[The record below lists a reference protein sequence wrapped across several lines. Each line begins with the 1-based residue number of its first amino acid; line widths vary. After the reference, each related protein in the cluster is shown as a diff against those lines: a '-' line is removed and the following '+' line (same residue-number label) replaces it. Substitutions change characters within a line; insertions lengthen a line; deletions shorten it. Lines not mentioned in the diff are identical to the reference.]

1 MPAKEC
7 ENGKW
12 KWGTYGE
19 CIYNSKEEAEE
30 DNKDYRSIE
39 DIDLTPTKEM
49 IAEAKQGLEWREEFG
64 RGGTEVGVKTANM
77 IIDNDLTVERI
88 KKMFAFHSRHQ
99 VDKEAEGYNSG
110 EDGFPSAGRIA
121 IALWG
126 GDPGFAWSEDKRDE
140 IKKEEEN
147 EEERELSD
155 RIKKALENKREEHN
169 EEIKEMDLDWDGRVS
184 LKDLETVF
192 DRGIGAYNTN
202 PESVRPSV
210 KNPETWA
217 LARVNSFLYAMKKGK
232 FRGGNHDT
240 DLLPK
245 NHPVRIELDKEEK
258 MKKREL
264 VGTMITDGIELP

>member
-88 KKMFAFHSRHQ
+88 KKCLLF
-99 VDKEAEGYNSG
+99 
-110 EDGFPSAGRIA
+110 ILA
-121 IALWG
+121 I
-126 GDPGFAWSEDKRDE
+126 K
-140 IKKEEEN
+140 
-147 EEERELSD
+147 
-155 RIKKALENKREEHN
+155 
-169 EEIKEMDLDWDGRVS
+169 
-184 LKDLETVF
+184 
-192 DRGIGAYNTN
+192 
-202 PESVRPSV
+202 
-210 KNPETWA
+210 
-217 LARVNSFLYAMKKGK
+217 
-232 FRGGNHDT
+232 
-240 DLLPK
+240 
-245 NHPVRIELDKEEK
+245 
-258 MKKREL
+258 
-264 VGTMITDGIELP
+264 